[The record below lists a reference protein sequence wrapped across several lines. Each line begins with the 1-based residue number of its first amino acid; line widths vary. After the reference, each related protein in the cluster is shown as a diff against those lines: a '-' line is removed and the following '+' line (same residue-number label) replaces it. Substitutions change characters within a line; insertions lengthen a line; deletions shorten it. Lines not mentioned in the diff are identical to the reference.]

1 MGSEELAT
9 RGSPLMKVTGQ
20 GNGRGRSILITAV
33 VAYALYTLARTV
45 PQVAYY
51 WLPQGDFGVQ
61 DFNITTGVVNRVEPH
76 SAAADAGL
84 RPGDRID
91 MRSVSLHQIFVAGG
105 QAGVGDAWSVHFF
118 RGGRFSVATLTAR
131 PVRLTRA
138 QILDD
143 AVGQIDGLLK
153 LILGVTLVLL
163 KPGRLTW
170 LFLLSWTGGG
180 SYTDFFL
187 TFPVWAWFLA
197 VLPYTIVIGAGSFL
211 LAMFCI
217 VFPSDELRGWRQKV
231 FPFVVGVAAA
241 GVMFEV
247 ARLVALVLRID
258 PSATDWIL
266 YVEDMAAG
274 ALSAGALIAY
284 WFESRREPGQARW
297 TIPVVVFVAGLFAFE
312 IPGDLS
318 SIFTGAWLP
327 PPFPIIFGLWA
338 TLITIVFAY
347 AILRRGMFDIEFIA
361 GRGLAISTLVLL
373 SVALFIGI
381 EIVFTAMFRGSKAEL
396 AVDVAVALA
405 IGFGARSGY
414 SRLIDLID
422 RTLFRRRFEAR
433 ERLKANIGALS
444 SARSPNDV
452 EEIVTSGAA
461 SALGLASAVFFK
473 QMADGGL
480 LREHGI
486 GWPPDAL
493 WHLLSDDRL
502 VQLLKSKAP
511 RYINLRALG
520 WSESLL
526 PPPEEPVLAI
536 PMITGS
542 DLIGVTL
549 YGSRLDCV
557 LPSPDTISSLVELA
571 RSAARTYRAMDSSV
585 RGTFTTDLAMA
596 RSSP

>member
-1 MGSEELAT
+1 
-9 RGSPLMKVTGQ
+9 MKATGQ
-20 GNGRGRSILITAV
+20 GQDRRRWILIAAV

-51 WLPQGDFGVQ
+51 WLPQGDFGIP

-84 RPGDRID
+84 RAGDRID
-91 MRSVSLHQIFVAGG
+91 MHSVSLHQIFVAGG
-105 QAGVGDAWSVHFF
+105 QAGVGEIWALHFSHA
-118 RGGRFSVATLTAR
+118 GLPKVATLAAR
-131 PVRLTRA
+131 PVRLSRA
-138 QILDD
+138 QILND
-143 AVGQIDGLLK
+143 AVGQIDALLR
-153 LILGVTLVLL
+153 LILGVMLVLL

-180 SYTDFFL
+180 NYTDFFV

-197 VLPYTIVIGAGSFL
+197 VLPYTIVIGAVSFL

-217 VFPSDELRGWRQKV
+217 VFPDDELRGWRQKV
-231 FPFVVGVAAA
+231 FPFVVGAVAL
-241 GVMFEV
+241 GVMFELS
-247 ARLVALVLRID
+247 RLVALVLRVD
-258 PSATDWIL
+258 PSATDWIT
-266 YVEDMAAG
+266 YVEDIAGG
-274 ALSAGALIAY
+274 ALGSGALIAY
-284 WFESRREPGQARW
+284 WYESRREPGRARW
-297 TIPVVVFVAGLFAFE
+297 TVPVVVLLIGFVFE
-312 IPGDLS
+312 VLGDLS
-318 SIFTGAWLP
+318 SIFTGRWLP

-338 TLITIVFAY
+338 TLITVVFAY
-347 AILRRGMFDIEFIA
+347 AILQRGMFDIEFIV
-361 GRGLAISTLVLL
+361 GRGLAISALMLA

-381 EIVFTAMFRGSKAEL
+381 ELGFTAVFLGSKAEL

-405 IGFGARSGY
+405 IGFGARSVYG
-414 SRLIDLID
+414 RLIDYID

-433 ERLKANIGALS
+433 ERLKTNSAALS

-473 QMADGGL
+473 QMPDGGL

-486 GWPPDAL
+486 GWPPDAP
-493 WHLLSDDRL
+493 WHLLSDDTL
-502 VQLLKSKAP
+502 VQLLQNKTP

-526 PPPEEPVLAI
+526 PPPEEPVVAI
-536 PMITGS
+536 PMMTGRE
-542 DLIGVTL
+542 LIGVTL

-557 LPSPDTISSLVELA
+557 LPSPDVVSSLVELA
-571 RSAARTYRAMDSSV
+571 RSAARTYRAVDSSV
-585 RGTFTTDLAMA
+585 RGAFTTDLAMA